1 MKTTPGVSLTDSMSA
16 TMMNDYVKL
25 EYKEEE
31 DEEEEV
37 EVDVI
42 RQISAEG
49 ETLRYTQSEAIPAK
63 ELELA
68 ESMSDASQII
78 INIHNNQVYYQNAN
92 DEARLVNNHG
102 QDLTFGNKL

>member
-1 MKTTPGVSLTDSMSA
+1 MKTTPGVLTKDSVSGI
-16 TMMNDYVKL
+16 MMNDYVEL
-25 EYKEEE
+25 DYKEG
-31 DEEEEV
+31 EEEEEVEV

-42 RQISAEG
+42 RNVSDQV
-49 ETLRYTQSEAIPAK
+49 LRYTQNEAILAK

-68 ESMSDASQII
+68 ESMSDASEII
-78 INIHNNQVYYQNAN
+78 INIYNNQVYHQSAL